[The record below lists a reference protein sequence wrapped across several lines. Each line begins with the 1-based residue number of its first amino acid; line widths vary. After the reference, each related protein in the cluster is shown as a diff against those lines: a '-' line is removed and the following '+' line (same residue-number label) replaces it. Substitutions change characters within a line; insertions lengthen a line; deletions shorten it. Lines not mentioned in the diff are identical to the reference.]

1 MGKSITVDLPN
12 IKSLFLKKDWSKQAL
27 K

>member
-12 IKSLFLKKDWSKQAL
+12 IKSLFWKKD
-27 K
+27 